1 MSNIPRAR
9 KLLEGL
15 LANPM
20 IMYHERNK
28 IVTEALELMHRRK
41 AKFRVRKEIKTLTPK
56 QKRQARHLRNK
67 CGWSVLRIA
76 QELKTNHGRVSEAI
90 RGKAH
95 T

>member
-9 KLLEGL
+9 ELLEQL

-20 IMYHERNK
+20 IMYAERNK
-28 IVTEALELMHRRK
+28 IVREALELMHRRK
-41 AKFRVRKEIKTLTPK
+41 AKFRVSKEIKTLTPR
-56 QKRQARHLRNK
+56 QKKQARHLRNK

-76 QELKTNHGRVSEAI
+76 QTLGTNHGRVSEAV